1 MAGGDVVVGDAGEV
15 VGTVVVVGARFG
27 EEAPDLGRVRVFGLT
42 GVVVGR
48 VVVGRVVV
56 GRAVVGRAVVGR
68 AVVGRAVVGRAVVGR
83 AESARDGVAGVVVG
97 PRDVPEFDIFRS
109 GLILAVAVVLVVV
122 ALLVFWVPVAD
133 VPARY
138 RRRVDPCHLRRR

>member
-1 MAGGDVVVGDAGEV
+1 VAGGDVVVGDAGEV

-48 VVVGRVVV
+48 VVVGRV
-56 GRAVVGRAVVGR
+56 VVGR